1 MKYMDYNLEA
11 LLFMLVDGHKERQV
25 LTETLL
31 TKDVYHKQQTVEV
44 NTIGLLLI
52 FVDLS

>member
-1 MKYMDYNLEA
+1 MAIKKDKYL
-11 LLFMLVDGHKERQV
+11 

-31 TKDVYHKQQTVEV
+31 TNDVYHKQQTVEV